1 MNTGMKVLKFGGT
14 SVGSAQRM
22 KDVARLITDGER
34 KIVVLSAMSG
44 TTNTLVEIS
53 DYLYKKNPEGAN
65 EIINRLEA
73 KYRRHIDELYA
84 TPEYKQKGMDLI
96 KSHFD
101 YIRSY
106 TKDLF
111 TLFEEKVILAQGE
124 LISTGMMNYYLQEC
138 GVNSVLLP
146 ALEFMRTDKNAEPD
160 PVYIKDKLRAQL
172 ELYPD
177 ADIYITQGFICRNAY
192 GEIDNL
198 QRGGSDYTASL
209 IGAAVNAS
217 EIQIW
222 TDIDGMHNNDPR
234 FVQNTSPV
242 RYLNFEEAAEL
253 AYFGAKILHPVCI
266 QPAKLGNIPVR
277 LLNTMSPEAPGTL
290 ISNDADGGGIKAVAA
305 KDNIT
310 AIKIKSGRM
319 LLAYGFLR
327 KVFEIFESYKTP
339 IDMVTTSEVGVSLT
353 IDNTSPVRHL
363 QFEEAAELAY
373 FGAKIL
379 HPTCIQP
386 AKYANIP
393 VRLLNTMDPSAEGT
407 LISNDTEKGKIKA
420 VAAKDNITAIKIKS
434 SRMLLAYGFLRK
446 VFEIFES
453 YQTSIDMICT
463 SEVGVSV
470 SIDNVKHLNEILDD
484 LKKYGTVTVDR
495 DMCIICVVGDLEW
508 ENVGFEAK
516 ALDAM
521 RDIPVRMISYGGSN
535 YNISFLIR
543 ECDKKEALQSL
554 SKALFNE

>member
-1 MNTGMKVLKFGGT
+1 MKILKFGGT

-22 KDVARLITDGER
+22 REVAKLITDGER

-53 DYLYKKNPEGAN
+53 DYLYKKNPDGAN
-65 EIINRLEA
+65 EVINRLEA
-73 KYRRHIDELYA
+73 QYRKHLDELYA
-84 TPEYKQKGMDLI
+84 TDAYKRLTQEAVKAQ
-96 KSHFD
+96 FD
-101 YIRSY
+101 FIRSY

-124 LISTGMMNYYLQEC
+124 LMATCMMTNYLLEQ
-138 GVNSVLLP
+138 GVKVELLP
-146 ALEFMRTDKNAEPD
+146 ALEFMRTDKNGEPD
-160 PVYIKDKLRAQL
+160 PVYIKEKLEAQL
-172 ELYPD
+172 ELHPD
-177 ADIYITQGFICRNAY
+177 AEIYITQGYICRNAY

-209 IGAAVNAS
+209 IGAAVKS
-217 EIQIW
+217 EEIQIW

-234 FVQNTSPV
+234 FVTHTEPV
-242 RYLNFEEAAEL
+242 
-253 AYFGAKILHPVCI
+253 P
-266 QPAKLGNIPVR
+266 
-277 LLNTMSPEAPGTL
+277 
-290 ISNDADGGGIKAVAA
+290 
-305 KDNIT
+305 
-310 AIKIKSGRM
+310 
-319 LLAYGFLR
+319 
-327 KVFEIFESYKTP
+327 
-339 IDMVTTSEVGVSLT
+339 
-353 IDNTSPVRHL
+353 HL

-393 VRLLNTMDPSAEGT
+393 VRLLNTMDPSAPGT
-407 LISNDTEKGKIKA
+407 LISNGLEPDTIKA
-420 VAAKDNITAIKIKS
+420 VAAKDNITAIRIKS
-434 SRMLLAYGFLRK
+434 GRMLLAYGFLRK

-470 SIDNVKHLNEILDD
+470 TIDRVTHLNEIVDD

-495 DMCIICVVGDLEW
+495 EMCIVCVVGDLKW
-508 ENVGFEAK
+508 SNVGFEAH

-521 RDIPVRMISYGGSN
+521 RDIPVRMISFGGSN
-535 YNISFLIR
+535 YNISFLI
-543 ECDKKEALQSL
+543 KKEDKQRALQSL
-554 SKALFNE
+554 SDHLFNRK